1 MNEDTVPVEDEN
13 ATVDNGNP
21 EPAKVSF
28 RVCWGKTSD
37 RATGAILV
45 LSQTDDKADP
55 ETPFAV
61 DEDGDLDIALEDGEW
76 SCTAIHPDGRQLRPR
91 LLKIPNDLPEAG
103 EKIELRLISLT
114 REINQTWGRWTFA
127 ILIALLAALAWAWV
141 ETHRLH
147 PDPGLPS
154 RASAMLDA
162 AAQLRA
168 DLAATDDPRKNE
180 SLPASITAL
189 GAHLD
194 SSRLEG
200 DLKKKL
206 DETAKS
212 KARMDL
218 LLLTNAEKVMLELQQ
233 LEVDLGEAG
242 PVSERPGA
250 DGNRD
255 DQETPLTETIALV
268 TSATSDIGSGAA
280 PAESE
285 ALAELVDNLAT
296 LRAEGSNS
304 EDFRQKLNGFE
315 QKFRAWLADD
325 AEIGNEA
332 LNGLLAE
339 EITAF
344 ERTLPDLAA
353 SELEAS
359 DGTVRS
365 TLWSKPPGL
374 YLEILFW
381 ATAGIL
387 VQLIITIAGYL
398 RWNTFIKNG
407 IYLHMALLITVPLLT
422 LVFVQIISMGRL
434 TADDSTVVLNL
445 SDPRIV
451 AGAAFLIALVPWG
464 LWDRIRGAS
473 RKILGDNSDGN

>member
-37 RATGAILV
+37 RATGAFLV
-45 LSQTDDKADP
+45 LTPSLDP
-55 ETPFAV
+55 TCPGKPHAV
-61 DEDGDLDIALEDGEW
+61 DEDGDLDIELEEGKW
-76 SCTAIHPDGRQLRPR
+76 SCTAIHPDGRQLKPRP
-91 LLKIPNDLPEAG
+91 LKIPKDVPDAG

-114 REINQTWGRWTFA
+114 RDINQTWGRWTFA

-233 LEVDLGEAG
+233 LEIVLG
-242 PVSERPGA
+242 GA
-250 DGNRD
+250 IND
-255 DQETPLTETIALV
+255 DPNELLTETTDLLEIA
-268 TSATSDIGSGAA
+268 TAEIGSGTD
-280 PAESE
+280 PNESK
-285 ALAELVDNLAT
+285 ALADLANQLVSLEDEESYTEGFRQQVNGYEQK
-296 LRAEGSNS
+296 LRAWMAKDE
-304 EDFRQKLNGFE
+304 
-315 QKFRAWLADD
+315 
-325 AEIGNEA
+325 EIGNGA
-332 LNGLLAE
+332 LTELLLG

-344 ERTLPDLAA
+344 ESTLPDLAA

-365 TLWSKPPGL
+365 TLWSNPPGL

-387 VQLIITIAGYL
+387 VQLIITVAGYL

-407 IYLHMALLITVPLLT
+407 IYLHVALLITVPLLT

-434 TADDSTVVLNL
+434 TADDSTVVVDL

-464 LWDRIRGAS
+464 LWDRVRSAG
-473 RKILGDNSDGN
+473 RKMLGDSSAAE